1 MQRLNCSAAA
11 DRKLKTLAVWRSQ
24 GISNGR
30 GPHMNNEIIE
40 IIIAVGL
47 VFAAASLGRLAYER
61 QMDVLHGP
69 YIEGRNTQPVLRTIA
84 KPLLSLVDRLRF
96 KLRGMI
102 YLASIVAC

>member
-1 MQRLNCSAAA
+1 
-11 DRKLKTLAVWRSQ
+11 
-24 GISNGR
+24 
-30 GPHMNNEIIE
+30 MNIE

-47 VFAAASLGRLAYER
+47 VFAAASLGRFAYER

-84 KPLLSLVDRLRF
+84 KPLLDRLRF